1 MEVAE
6 RLVKARNLFLSYHVT
21 ASLPGKSGTLTIEAD
36 ITGNTDDVSKG
47 VLKKCSISE
56 KDICSWFGGKDGW
69 EKSVTDETVW
79 ENKEKGLQ
87 LFISDGMIECDG
99 LSEKDLGF
107 LGENTEDEKLNI
119 INQLF
124 SKADLS
130 GTSVRKPISDM
141 TEGYDY
147 YDTEVMLNGI
157 PAGGLSQYRYQGST
171 GFGLKP
177 EDCYF
182 KIPIPLQVKEKETV
196 TMLPMEEIM
205 KSVEQYVKEGK
216 IGFFTEEDTTEKT
229 EPITIPVTKIRL
241 KYYIDETADG
251 IVYRPVWSFCCPY
264 QWKDSPQEQELFY
277 IDGETGALI
286 RDAFGW

>member
-1 MEVAE
+1 
-6 RLVKARNLFLSYHVT
+6 
-21 ASLPGKSGTLTIEAD
+21 
-36 ITGNTDDVSKG
+36 
-47 VLKKCSISE
+47 
-56 KDICSWFGGKDGW
+56 
-69 EKSVTDETVW
+69 
-79 ENKEKGLQ
+79 
-87 LFISDGMIECDG
+87 MIECDG

-147 YDTEVMLNGI
+147 YDIEVLLNGI
-157 PAGGLSQYRYQGST
+157 PAGGLSQYHYQGST

-205 KSVEQYVKEGK
+205 KSVEQYVKK
-216 IGFFTEEDTTEKT
+216 EKS
-229 EPITIPVTKIRL
+229 
-241 KYYIDETADG
+241 D
-251 IVYRPVWSFCCPY
+251 
-264 QWKDSPQEQELFY
+264 FY
-277 IDGETGALI
+277 GRGHDGENRTNHDSSYENPPEILY
-286 RDAFGW
+286 

>member
-1 MEVAE
+1 MISYGQQIELCVEVMV
-6 RLVKARNLFLSYHVT
+6 VKKKVT
-21 ASLPGKSGTLTIEAD
+21 IVLGIISIVAISTMIMFSIYKSSEACRKANAAIQWD
-36 ITGNTDDVSKG
+36 
-47 VLKKCSISE
+47 CS
-56 KDICSWFGGKDGW
+56 
-69 EKSVTDETVW
+69 V
-79 ENKEKGLQ
+79 
-87 LFISDGMIECDG
+87 
-99 LSEKDLGF
+99 SEKDLGF

-157 PAGGLSQYRYQGST
+157 PAGGLSQYHYQGSA

-216 IGFFTEEDTTEKT
+216 IGFFTEEDTMEKT

-264 QWKDSPQEQELFY
+264 QWKDSPEEQELFY